1 MTYRFKH
8 VVEYALLRGACGLLG
23 RLPYRLALTL
33 GWCIAVLLWIGMPR
47 QRREARRRIRSVLGD
62 SLGPERQVRRVAW
75 LAWRNLVFS
84 GVDTMRL
91 PHLTEAWVRQAIDCE
106 GAEVLRARLAAS
118 GRVVLAVPHM
128 GSWELAG
135 LALCFFGLHLSLIM
149 RRQKNPLT
157 DGYLNHLRTSRG
169 FDCIERDSKS
179 LLRVALRHIKEGKVL
194 TILPDVRSREED
206 LQVAFLGGTAAVTRG
221 MALFAKM
228 ADAPILPGCV
238 LREGWTR
245 HRWQTFAPVYPDPTV
260 DRDADLQRMTQQV
273 FDLFDR
279 AVRAHPDQYFWFN
292 KRWILD
298 PFTPAQPTAPAGNSE
313 DGATHA

>member
-8 VVEYALLRGACGLLG
+8 VAEYALLRGACGLLG

-33 GWCIAVLLWIGMPR
+33 GWGIAVLLWASLPR
-47 QRREARRRIRSVLGD
+47 PRREARRRIRSVLGA
-62 SLGPERQVRRVAW
+62 SLGSEAEVRRVTW

-84 GVDTMRL
+84 GIDTMRL

-106 GAEVLRARLAAS
+106 GAEVLRAQLAAS
-118 GRVVLAVPHM
+118 GKVVLAVPHM
-128 GSWELAG
+128 GSWEQAG
-135 LALCFFGLHLSLIM
+135 VALCFFGLRLSLIM

-157 DGYLNHLRTSRG
+157 DAYLNRLRTSRG

-179 LLRVALRHIKEGKVL
+179 LLRIALRHIKEGKVL
-194 TILPDVRSREED
+194 TILPDVRSREPD
-206 LQVAFLGGTAAVTRG
+206 LQVNFLGGTAAVTRG

-245 HRWQTFAPVYPDPTV
+245 HRWQTFPPVYPDPAV
-260 DRDADLQRMTQQV
+260 ERDADLQRMTQQV

-279 AVRAHPDQYFWFN
+279 TVREHPDQYFWFN

-298 PFTPAQPTAPAGNSE
+298 PLTPAPAAPPAG
-313 DGATHA
+313 GA

>member
-8 VVEYALLRGACGLLG
+8 VLEYALLRGACGVFG
-23 RLPYRLALTL
+23 RLPYRLALTI
-33 GWCIAVLLWIGMPR
+33 GWGVAAWLWLWLPR
-47 QRREARRRIRSVLGD
+47 QRREARRRIREVLGATL
-62 SLGPERQVRRVAW
+62 STEAQVRRVAW
-75 LAWRNLVFS
+75 LAWRNLVFG

-91 PHLTEAWVRQAIDCE
+91 PYLTETWVRRAIDCE
-106 GAEVLRARLAAS
+106 GAEVLKARLAAS

-135 LALCFFGLHLSLIM
+135 LALHFFGLRLSFIM

-157 DGYLNHLRTSRG
+157 DAYLNNLRTSKG

-179 LLRVALRHIKEGKVL
+179 LLRVALRHIREGKVL
-194 TILPDVRSREED
+194 TILPDVRGRDEAM
-206 LQVAFLGGTAAVTRG
+206 QVNFLGGTAAVTRG

-228 ADAPILPGCV
+228 SNAPILPGCV
-238 LREGWTR
+238 RREGWTR
-245 HRWQTFAPVYPDPTV
+245 HRWQTFDPVYPDPTL

-273 FDLFDR
+273 FDVFDR
-279 AVRAHPDQYFWFN
+279 AVREHPDQYFWFN

-298 PFTPAQPTAPAGNSE
+298 PLTPTKPADPPPT
-313 DGATHA
+313 D